1 MTSDVSFQPNVKY
14 DFNVKSSFPDVRDPR
29 CLNVT
34 YMTALPIASVIIV
47 FHDEVESA
55 LVRTL
60 WTVINRSP
68 IELLKE
74 IILVNDANQSDFKKV
89 LDEQFAAQPIEI
101 LYLRTE
107 KREGHAQARMIGA
120 RRATVRKWNT
130 SISYRSVLMFIS
142 FAGKCV
148 DILGCEC
155 RVFARMAGAVI
166 ESHCQ

>member
-1 MTSDVSFQPNVKY
+1 MTSVVPLQPNAKY
-14 DFNVKSSFPDVRDPR
+14 DFNMESSYPDVRDPR

-34 YMTALPIASVIIV
+34 YMTALPFASVIIV
-47 FHDEVESA
+47 FHNESELA
-55 LVRTL
+55 LQRTL
-60 WTVINRSP
+60 WAVINRSP

-74 IILVNDANQSDFKKV
+74 IILVNDANQLDFKKV

-101 LYLRTE
+101 LYLQTE
-107 KREGHAQARMIGA
+107 KREGHAQARLIGA
-120 RRATVRKWNT
+120 RRATVRIT